1 MFTPKRWRYSVIL
14 PHTYLFF
21 LFDKLLY
28 ICDIADMKLLKQ
40 EDKRYKIDYSKP
52 VRVYKNLNKGCWS
65 IQQNGLVKAYSDE
78 INLFNCE
85 FLVNQKNRQRVIKTK
100 RKNVHA
106 FVRGYIWDTPID
118 LIKQVSYNPYV
129 NWYFYDTND
138 LVSVHK
144 AHFVRGIDGKLFYN

>member
-1 MFTPKRWRYSVIL
+1 
-14 PHTYLFF
+14 
-21 LFDKLLY
+21 
-28 ICDIADMKLLKQ
+28 MKLLKQ

-78 INLFNCE
+78 INLFNCK
-85 FLVNQKNRQRVIKTK
+85 FLVNQSNRHRVIKTK

-106 FVRGYIWDTPID
+106 FVIGYIWNTPID
-118 LIKQVSYNPYV
+118 LNREVSYNPYTRDS
-129 NWYFYDTND
+129 FYDRENYH
-138 LVSVHK
+138 SIHN

>member
-1 MFTPKRWRYSVIL
+1 
-14 PHTYLFF
+14 
-21 LFDKLLY
+21 
-28 ICDIADMKLLKQ
+28 MKLLKQ
-40 EDKRYKIDYSKP
+40 EDERYKIDHSKP

-85 FLVNQKNRQRVIKTK
+85 FLVNEKNRQRVIKTK

-106 FVRGYIWDTPID
+106 FVKGYIWDTPID

>member
-1 MFTPKRWRYSVIL
+1 
-14 PHTYLFF
+14 
-21 LFDKLLY
+21 
-28 ICDIADMKLLKQ
+28 MKLLKQ
-40 EDKRYKIDYSKP
+40 EYERYKIDYSKP

-78 INLFNCE
+78 INLFDCK
-85 FLVNQKNRQRVIKTK
+85 FLVNQSNRHRVIKTK

-118 LIKQVSYNPYV
+118 LIKQVSYNPYI
-129 NWYFYDTND
+129 NWYFYDVND

-144 AHFVRGIDGKLFYN
+144 ANFVRGVDGKLFYN

>member
-1 MFTPKRWRYSVIL
+1 
-14 PHTYLFF
+14 
-21 LFDKLLY
+21 
-28 ICDIADMKLLKQ
+28 MKLLKQ

-85 FLVNQKNRQRVIKTK
+85 FLVNEKDRQRVIKTK

-106 FVRGYIWDTPID
+106 FVEGYIWNTPVD
-118 LIKQVSYNPYV
+118 LNREVSYNPYIRDS
-129 NWYFYDTND
+129 FYDKEDYN
-138 LVSVHK
+138 SVYN